1 MTEKFIAISAK
12 GHEFL
17 YKRSSMIAVP
27 TKDAQKIAD
36 VLNEQKYK
44 IGDIETEVW
53 YVHDND
59 YMANDYIESEIKRYG
74 KRMPVCRYYG

>member
-12 GHEFL
+12 GREFL
-17 YKRSSMIAVP
+17 YKRSSAIAVP

-36 VLNEQKYK
+36 ALNQQKYM
-44 IGDIETEVW
+44 INDGEVW
-53 YVHDND
+53 FVHDND
-59 YMANDYIESEIKRYG
+59 FMANDYIESEIKRYG